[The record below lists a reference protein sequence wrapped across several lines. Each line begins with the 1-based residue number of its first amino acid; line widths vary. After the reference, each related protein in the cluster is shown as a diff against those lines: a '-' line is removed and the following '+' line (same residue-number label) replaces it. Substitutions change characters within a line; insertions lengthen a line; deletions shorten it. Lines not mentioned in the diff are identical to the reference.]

1 MSCTYNIQWSL
12 INIAQ
17 WIDSF
22 KFKTTISYLLSC
34 LYGNGYTFLFATSGN
49 IGYVAT
55 GNNGYTLPS
64 DATDDNGYAL
74 S

>member
-55 GNNGYTLPS
+55 DNNGYTLPS